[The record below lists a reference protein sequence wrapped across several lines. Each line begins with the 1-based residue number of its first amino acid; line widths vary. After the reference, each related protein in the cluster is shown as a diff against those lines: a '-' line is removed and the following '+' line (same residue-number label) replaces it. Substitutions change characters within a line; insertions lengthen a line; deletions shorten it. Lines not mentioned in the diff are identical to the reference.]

1 MGIPYDLPL
10 GTYNEIEI
18 NKDKIP
24 LLNKAKRNEDFLDL
38 EDFINQ
44 MLKLHNDER
53 KKNKSIEL
61 KLNENLNLLACE
73 YAENLKSNQ
82 GKIKYRHFM
91 YNIYNGLIL
100 GENIAFSETKEPKKI
115 FDYWLNERKNYKTN
129 NKKFSKENAHYT
141 QIIWKN
147 TKEIGISISHDK
159 ENKRY
164 CTVILYYP
172 PGNVFGGFPDNV

>member
-24 LLNKAKRNEDFLDL
+24 IKKSKRNEDFLDL
-38 EDFINQ
+38 DDFINQ

-61 KLNENLNLLACE
+61 KINEALNLLACE
-73 YAENLKSNQ
+73 YAEYLKSNQ

-115 FDYWLNERKNYKTN
+115 FDYWLKERKIIKLIIKNFQ
-129 NKKFSKENAHYT
+129 KKMH
-141 QIIWKN
+141 IILK
-147 TKEIGISISHDK
+147 
-159 ENKRY
+159 
-164 CTVILYYP
+164 
-172 PGNVFGGFPDNV
+172 

>member
-24 LLNKAKRNEDFLDL
+24 LLKKAKRNENCLDL
-38 EDFINQ
+38 DDFINQ

-61 KLNENLNLLACE
+61 KINEALNLLACE
-73 YAENLKSNQ
+73 YAEYLKSNQ

-115 FDYWLNERKNYKTN
+115 FDYWLKERKIIKLIIKNFQ
-129 NKKFSKENAHYT
+129 KKMH
-141 QIIWKN
+141 IILK
-147 TKEIGISISHDK
+147 
-159 ENKRY
+159 
-164 CTVILYYP
+164 
-172 PGNVFGGFPDNV
+172 

>member
-10 GTYNEIEI
+10 GTCNEIEI
-18 NKDKIP
+18 NKDKITI
-24 LLNKAKRNEDFLDL
+24 KRAKRNEDCLDL
-38 EDFINQ
+38 DDFINQ

-61 KLNENLNLLACE
+61 KINEALNLLACE
-73 YAENLKSNQ
+73 YAEYLKSNQ

-115 FDYWLNERKNYKTN
+115 FDYWLNERKNY
-129 NKKFSKENAHYT
+129 S
-141 QIIWKN
+141 
-147 TKEIGISISHDK
+147 
-159 ENKRY
+159 
-164 CTVILYYP
+164 
-172 PGNVFGGFPDNV
+172 